1 MVKQQT
7 LFNKTTTATTTTLR
21 FGKSGFP
28 LQYPGVKRVLKLC

>member
-1 MVKQQT
+1 MLKQQT
-7 LFNKTTTATTTTLR
+7 LFNKTTATTTTFR